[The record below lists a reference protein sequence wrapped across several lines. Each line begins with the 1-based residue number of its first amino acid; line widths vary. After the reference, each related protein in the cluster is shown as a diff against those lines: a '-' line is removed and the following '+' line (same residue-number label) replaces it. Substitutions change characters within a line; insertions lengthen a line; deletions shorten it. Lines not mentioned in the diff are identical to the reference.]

1 MNSSGC
7 KDSATT
13 TFQAFPL
20 PVLKTIADTIL
31 CLGQAVNLTTSG
43 ASTYDWFP
51 STGLSCS
58 SCANPVAKPDSN
70 TQYRVRGTSVNGC
83 IGWDTVSLAVR
94 LPFKMQVSKG
104 DTLCVGKSAQIS
116 ASGASNYV
124 WAPAAGLSNPSIANP
139 IATPA
144 STTNYMVVGKDDK
157 GCFRDSAFVP
167 IRVFPYPTVDAGA
180 DKTINVGQTTDLDPV
195 LSTDVINT
203 QWTPT
208 SGIFR
213 NRLPGITVK
222 PPQTTEY
229 TVEVSNAGGC
239 RARDKVTVYVLCNNA
254 NVFIPNTFSPNGNG
268 ANDVFYPR
276 GTGVFSIKTFRIFNR
291 WGEVVFE
298 KANFNANDASSGWD
312 GTFKGAKLN
321 PDVFVY
327 TIDIICENN
336 TILSYKGNIALIR

>member
-1 MNSSGC
+1 
-7 KDSATT
+7 
-13 TFQAFPL
+13 
-20 PVLKTIADTIL
+20 
-31 CLGQAVNLTTSG
+31 
-43 ASTYDWFP
+43 
-51 STGLSCS
+51 
-58 SCANPVAKPDSN
+58 
-70 TQYRVRGTSVNGC
+70 
-83 IGWDTVSLAVR
+83 
-94 LPFKMQVSKG
+94 
-104 DTLCVGKSAQIS
+104 
-116 ASGASNYV
+116 
-124 WAPAAGLSNPSIANP
+124 
-139 IATPA
+139 
-144 STTNYMVVGKDDK
+144 MVVGKDDK